1 VRSAFPTEEEQRVV
15 YSRLFEAMPGRPV
28 FIRTLDVGGDKV
40 LPYLNSPKEENPELG
55 LRSIRFSLQ
64 NRDIFD
70 QQLRAILRAGAHSS
84 QLGIMFPMISSLEEF
99 RQARQAVAEAQAA
112 LKKEGLDHHPGPMVG
127 AMVETPSLV
136 PLMDDLA
143 READFFSVGT
153 NDFIQYLL
161 AVDRTNE
168 NVAAYYQPYH
178 PAVLRSLAHIVA
190 TAHQHGKPISVCGEV
205 AHQTDFIPFLLGIGV
220 KRLSVDPQFLPLIQ
234 NEIRKI
240 PMERA
245 RAHARQLLSAATVSE
260 MAAYEY

>member
-1 VRSAFPTEEEQRVV
+1 
-15 YSRLFEAMPGRPV
+15 
-28 FIRTLDVGGDKV
+28 
-40 LPYLNSPKEENPELG
+40 
-55 LRSIRFSLQ
+55 
-64 NRDIFD
+64 
-70 QQLRAILRAGAHSS
+70 
-84 QLGIMFPMISSLEEF
+84 
-99 RQARQAVAEAQAA
+99 
-112 LKKEGLDHHPGPMVG
+112 
-127 AMVETPSLV
+127 
-136 PLMDDLA
+136 LA